1 MLDERKSAILKAV
14 VTEYIE
20 TAQPVGSS
28 HVVRGAAVDVS
39 PATVRADMATLERD
53 GYLSHPH
60 TSAGR
65 IPTDKGYR
73 YFVDKLCGNEP
84 LGATDQQTVHDFFA
98 TTHGELERMLR
109 DTASLLSMMTNYAAI
124 VVGPDREVV
133 TVRSAIFVRLAQR
146 TGLFVVV
153 NSNGAVVKRT
163 VEINED
169 DSDEAVMRVAERL
182 NAHLTGRV
190 LADTE
195 PPPLSH
201 DHDQAVDRLTASCWA
216 ARSDMIRRD
225 EQVYLDGTSNM
236 ARAFD
241 AVETVRSVLTMLE
254 KTYVVVDLLRDALA
268 HERNVSIGG
277 EHGGLLSECSIVVA
291 PYEVDNFVVGTVGVL
306 GPTRMNYPQALA
318 AVAVVSGRLGRQIS
332 AARA

>member
-1 MLDERKSAILKAV
+1 MLDERKSAILRTV

-28 HVVRGAAVDVS
+28 HVVREASIDVS
-39 PATVRADMATLERD
+39 PATVRSDMASLERE

-73 YFVDKLCGNEP
+73 YFVDKLCGDQP
-84 LGATDQQTVHDFFA
+84 LGASEQQTVQEFFA
-98 TTHGELERMLR
+98 ATHGELERMLR
-109 DTASLLSMMTNYAAI
+109 DTASLLSIVTNYAAI
-124 VVGPDREVV
+124 VVGPDKEIV
-133 TVRSAIFVRLAQR
+133 TVRSALFVRLAQR

-153 NSNGAVVKRT
+153 HSNGTVDKRT
-163 VEINED
+163 VEMHEED
-169 DSDEAVMRVAERL
+169 SEDAVAKVSERVSAQL
-182 NAHLTGRV
+182 VGRV
-190 LADTE
+190 LAEAE
-195 PPPLSH
+195 PPPASH
-201 DHDQAVDRLTASCWA
+201 DPAIERLTLACWA
-216 ARSDMIRRD
+216 SRSDMIRHD
-225 EQVYLDGTSNM
+225 DTVYMDGASNM

-277 EHGGLLSECSIVVA
+277 EHGGPLAECSIVVA
-291 PYEVDNFVVGTVGVL
+291 PYAIDDEVVGTVGVL

-318 AVAVVSGRLGRQIS
+318 AVAVVGGRLGRELS
-332 AARA
+332 EARD